1 MQARS
6 HGSAG
11 MWGVGGDKSCEP
23 SQGEG
28 WDAERERKRKAEQGV
43 CVCVF
48 VGSREGEMETGRAA
62 SL

>member
-28 WDAERERKRKAEQGV
+28 RDAAREERGGGWGV
-43 CVCVF
+43 S
-48 VGSREGEMETGRAA
+48 GRGREMETGRAA